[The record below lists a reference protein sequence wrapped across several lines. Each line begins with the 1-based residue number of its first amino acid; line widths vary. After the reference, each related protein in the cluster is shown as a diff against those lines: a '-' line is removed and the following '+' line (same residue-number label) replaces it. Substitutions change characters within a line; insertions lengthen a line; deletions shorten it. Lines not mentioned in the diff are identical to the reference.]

1 MLKRLMHA
9 AEQSLRN
16 LDDCT
21 CRRRTGEDEDWLFD
35 IIREMEPEDGVI
47 WVYGPPLGEDGT
59 VAFTDYGIENLQN
72 PIDIHKA
79 DRS

>member
-1 MLKRLMHA
+1 MQLSKVSAIWTIAHVA
-9 AEQSLRN
+9 AEL
-16 LDDCT
+16 
-21 CRRRTGEDEDWLFD
+21 GEDEDWLFD